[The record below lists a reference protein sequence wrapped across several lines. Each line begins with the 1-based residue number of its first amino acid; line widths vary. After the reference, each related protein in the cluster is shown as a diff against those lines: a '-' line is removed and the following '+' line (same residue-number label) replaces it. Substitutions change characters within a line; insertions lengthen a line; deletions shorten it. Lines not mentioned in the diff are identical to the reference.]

1 MNTKD
6 IPFIIPNFNQLYFLR
21 NLVNQLKWYYPENQ
35 IFVVDNGSTLPEL
48 RKYYFEC
55 NDILAF
61 RYPENDFVGN
71 LSSFI
76 EHEIDAEYYVI
87 SDPDLYIPP
96 YTPPIFLEVFKAA
109 IEQGYH
115 HAGFGLKTDDI
126 PLWNPKAGWIQ
137 GDEKALLS
145 TPVKVMCDF
154 MNLPEAHVIGHR
166 APIDTTFALYKRSN
180 GGWTCPMTG
189 EAWSNCIRLFEI
201 YHMTWYL
208 HKDYLNKE
216 MVNYFNTVKKREL
229 GKPTAGVNHYQPFT
243 GME

>member
-1 MNTKD
+1 MTDIKD
-6 IPFIIPNFNQLYFLR
+6 ICFVITNFNQLYFLK
-21 NLVNQLKWYYPENQ
+21 NLVAQLKWYYPSNK
-35 IFVVDNGSTLPEL
+35 IYVVDNGSTLTEL
-48 RKYYFEC
+48 QKYYFEC
-55 NDILAF
+55 EDITAF
-61 RYPENDFVGN
+61 KYPENDFVAN
-71 LSSFI
+71 LASFI
-76 EHEIDAEYYVI
+76 EHEITNEYFCI
-87 SDPDLYIPP
+87 TDPDLYIPP
-96 YTPPIFLEVFKAA
+96 STPPNFLEYFKAA
-109 IEQGYH
+109 IDNYDFH

-126 PLWNPKAGWIQ
+126 PSWNPKAGWIQ

-145 TPVKVMCDF
+145 TPVEINGVTGFK
-154 MNLPEAHVIGHR
+154 

-180 GGWTCPMTG
+180 GGWTCPMSG
-189 EAWSNCIRLFEI
+189 ESWSNCVRLFEI